1 MNRACAGSV
10 SCERTLLWHNCVLR
24 KSNLVYSAGIGWSI
38 FWRWKKTHL
47 QEETKMCWAS
57 HGTSHAPL
65 LCQRRR
71 KRQNLPYFYWK
82 AVEQNSENTSTAKTF
97 PALHSC
103 CSGTAPSWTCPTPV
117 LQFQTPQGFAGS
129 WGVKDKECLTLK
141 AEKLL
146 PWHLN
151 PNWPTATF
159 KYWIG
164 MTAFHRAEQYSLYTP
179 KLYATKKFHGRNG
192 IVLAQIVPFFDRKRT
207 GLGIFRDY
215 NARFPSDLL
224 PLRQGEYLIPEE
236 RTLQFC
242 APWGFSRST
251 LSCLIPAP
259 KASALALADNSSLHP
274 SLGGLGRGR
283 KLLSPTQN
291 HRLQWCVGMIPIQVF
306 VF

>member
-1 MNRACAGSV
+1 M
-10 SCERTLLWHNCVLR
+10 EHFLEMK
-24 KSNLVYSAGIGWSI
+24 KS
-38 FWRWKKTHL
+38 HL

-97 PALHSC
+97 PALHSS

-129 WGVKDKECLTLK
+129 WGVKDKECLILK
-141 AEKLL
+141 SEKLL

-164 MTAFHRAEQYSLYTP
+164 MTAFHRAEQYSLYTA
-179 KLYATKKFHGRNG
+179 KLFATKK
-192 IVLAQIVPFFDRKRT
+192 I
-207 GLGIFRDY
+207 
-215 NARFPSDLL
+215 S
-224 PLRQGEYLIPEE
+224 
-236 RTLQFC
+236 
-242 APWGFSRST
+242 W
-251 LSCLIPAP
+251 
-259 KASALALADNSSLHP
+259 
-274 SLGGLGRGR
+274 
-283 KLLSPTQN
+283 
-291 HRLQWCVGMIPIQVF
+291 
-306 VF
+306 

>member
-1 MNRACAGSV
+1 M
-10 SCERTLLWHNCVLR
+10 EHFLEMK
-24 KSNLVYSAGIGWSI
+24 KS
-38 FWRWKKTHL
+38 HL

-82 AVEQNSENTSTAKTF
+82 EVEQNSENTSTTKTF
-97 PALHSC
+97 PALHSS

-164 MTAFHRAEQYSLYTP
+164 MTAFHRAEQYSLYTA
-179 KLYATKKFHGRNG
+179 KLFATKKFHGRNG

-251 LSCLIPAP
+251 FPASFPSSQSLWQTIPPFTPPWGDWAEEG
-259 KASALALADNSSLHP
+259 NSSLLPRITDYSDVWGWFP
-274 SLGGLGRGR
+274 SKCLFFKNSEKSRPKQAIYFNSWSSR
-283 KLLSPTQN
+283 
-291 HRLQWCVGMIPIQVF
+291 
-306 VF
+306 